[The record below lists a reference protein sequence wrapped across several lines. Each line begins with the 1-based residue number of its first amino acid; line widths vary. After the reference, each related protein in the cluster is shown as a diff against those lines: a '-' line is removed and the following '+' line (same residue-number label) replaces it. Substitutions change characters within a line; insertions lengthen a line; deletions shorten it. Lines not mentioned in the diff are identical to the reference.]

1 MPINPPSNSFTP
13 PSITLL
19 SWRQL
24 WRDLRAGELRL
35 LVVAVV
41 LAVAA
46 LTAVGFFADRLN
58 AGLARDARQLLGGDA
73 LLSSDKPT
81 PEVFA
86 QQAQALGLA
95 QARTV
100 TFPSMARAP
109 NAQGGA
115 ARLVAVKA
123 VSQAYPLRGTLRV
136 QNTNGSADEAATGG
150 PAPGTVWLEQA
161 VLDSLALKVGDALL
175 LGDASLQIARIITIE
190 PDRGAGFMSFSPR
203 VMLSEQDLPATGL
216 IQPASRVTYRLA
228 VASPR
233 QNDAEVK
240 RFVEWAEGE
249 IKSKQLRGLR
259 VESLDAGRPEMRQ
272 TLDRAEKFLNLVAL
286 LSALLAAVAVAIASR
301 DFAQRRLNDCAMLRV
316 LGQSQRRIAAQY
328 WIEFSAVGLFGSLLG
343 VLLGWAVHHV
353 FVWLLAGLVD
363 GRLPPASLFGPHF
376 GVWAWA

>member
-1 MPINPPSNSFTP
+1 MPISPPSNSFTP

-73 LLSSDKPT
+73 LLSGDKPT

-86 QQAQALGLA
+86 QRAQALGLT

-109 NAQGGA
+109 DAQGGA

-123 VSQAYPLRGTLRV
+123 VSDAYPLRGTLRV
-136 QNTNGSADEAATGG
+136 QSTIGSTDEAAAGG

-175 LGDASLQIARIITIE
+175 LGDASLKIARIITIE
-190 PDRGAGFMSFSPR
+190 PER
-203 VMLSEQDLPATGL
+203 
-216 IQPASRVTYRLA
+216 Y
-228 VASPR
+228 
-233 QNDAEVK
+233 
-240 RFVEWAEGE
+240 
-249 IKSKQLRGLR
+249 
-259 VESLDAGRPEMRQ
+259 
-272 TLDRAEKFLNLVAL
+272 
-286 LSALLAAVAVAIASR
+286 
-301 DFAQRRLNDCAMLRV
+301 
-316 LGQSQRRIAAQY
+316 
-328 WIEFSAVGLFGSLLG
+328 
-343 VLLGWAVHHV
+343 
-353 FVWLLAGLVD
+353 
-363 GRLPPASLFGPHF
+363 
-376 GVWAWA
+376 